1 MSTLLDLKY
10 FNNRKRNGIYVKAKI
25 TKRNQSRNTEF
36 GLFKSKKNMSPQN
49 LKNNRIDFLKQVWI
63 RFGPERDFF
72 KTNDI
77 SDGHCRSKQIRKFT
91 NTKCSQKM

>member
-1 MSTLLDLKY
+1 MP
-10 FNNRKRNGIYVKAKI
+10 
-25 TKRNQSRNTEF
+25 
-36 GLFKSKKNMSPQN
+36 PQN

-91 NTKCSQKM
+91 NTKCAQKM